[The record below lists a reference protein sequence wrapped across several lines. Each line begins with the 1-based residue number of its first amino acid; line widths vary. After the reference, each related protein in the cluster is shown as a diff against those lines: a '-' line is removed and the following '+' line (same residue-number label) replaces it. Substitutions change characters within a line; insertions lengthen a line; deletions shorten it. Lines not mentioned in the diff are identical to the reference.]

1 MEAPEIRRA
10 AEPRRWSARM
20 AIGIGQKSRSGNQR
34 EHVNSEV
41 RKG

>member
-20 AIGIGQKSRSGNQR
+20 TIGIGQKGRSGNQR
-34 EHVNSEV
+34 EHVIS
-41 RKG
+41 GTMQS